1 MISTLLPAVAAFISP
16 FRALGGAAVARPAA
30 FELADRPTMAVAWPT
45 PLHATQE
52 RTSTVAMK
60 MFQPNDPCNGYS
72 VLGLKPGATP
82 KEIKRA
88 YRERAKK
95 CHPDLNPSTAAAA
108 EFQRLT
114 AVRDR
119 PARLLTERRPG
130 PYWTSPP
137 APAPASSLCIGPF
150 ITPFPQPQPT
160 DSGPQPFRLPASALP
175 ATRPGQPKTP
185 TPTPTHARPCLT
197 RRRRSSSSPTARRP
211 PLGRPPGHSPPR
223 SKWLLGNPKP

>member
-45 PLHATQE
+45 PLHAAQE

-60 MFQPNDPCNGYS
+60 MFQPNDPCNGYAA
-72 VLGLKPGATP
+72 LGLQPGATP

-119 PARLLTERRPG
+119 PARLVTERR
-130 PYWTSPP
+130 SRSILDL
-137 APAPASSLCIGPF
+137 ASSPCPSL
-150 ITPFPQPQPT
+150 QPLHRPLHHAV
-160 DSGPQPFRLPASALP
+160 SSASAHLVGPSAIP
-175 ATRPGQPKTP
+175 ALCHCTSRHPPWPAQHTHTHTHARPALSHAAQAFEQLTNGKTP
-185 TPTPTHARPCLT
+185 TPPPPARAQ
-197 RRRRSSSSPTARRP
+197 SPAEQVVAR
-211 PLGRPPGHSPPR
+211 
-223 SKWLLGNPKP
+223 

>member
-119 PARLLTERRPG
+119 PARLVTERR
-130 PYWTSPP
+130 SRSILDL
-137 APAPASSLCIGPF
+137 ASSPSPSLRPLHR
-150 ITPFPQPQPT
+150 PLHRALYPQPQHTAPVPR
-160 DSGPQPFRLPASALP
+160 SLAGLSPSRLSASPPPAIRPSQPN
-175 ATRPGQPKTP
+175 TH
-185 TPTPTHARPCLT
+185 THARCFM
-197 RRRRSSSSPTARRP
+197 RRRRSSS
-211 PLGRPPGHSPPR
+211 
-223 SKWLLGNPKP
+223 